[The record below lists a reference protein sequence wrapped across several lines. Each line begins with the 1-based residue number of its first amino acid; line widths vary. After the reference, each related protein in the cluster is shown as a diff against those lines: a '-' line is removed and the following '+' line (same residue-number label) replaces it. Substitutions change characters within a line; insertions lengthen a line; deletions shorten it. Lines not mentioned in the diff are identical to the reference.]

1 LPHDGEFNFETAT
14 PKSPD
19 DWSKWSI
26 EINIPDEQTYRV
38 LVRVM
43 DYSGNPNWDYFLIN
57 PQPKNLPDEIRPLI
71 EITNPA
77 PDEIINH
84 IGEIVIEGTASDER
98 GIAKVEA
105 FAHTLPHDGEFNFEL
120 ATPISPDDW
129 SKWSIEINIPD
140 EQTYRVLVRVMD
152 SNGNPNWDEIIIN
165 LESEN

>member
-1 LPHDGEFNFETAT
+1 
-14 PKSPD
+14 
-19 DWSKWSI
+19 
-26 EINIPDEQTYRV
+26 
-38 LVRVM
+38 M
-43 DYSGNPNWDYFLIN
+43 DSSGNPNWDYFLIN

-84 IGEIVIEGTASDER
+84 IGKIIIEGTASDER

-120 ATPISPDDW
+120 ATPTNPGDW

-152 SNGNPNWDEIIIN
+152 SSGNPNWDEILIN
-165 LESEN
+165 DPLDPKQFEQ